1 MFRPGDIVTLEEPD
15 DGDEKVVIFICYTK
29 LYGNEVDCVLIEKY
43 GREKDSA
50 FRYYIGYSDDYKL
63 FPNTGLYT
71 KDEIEFAKMLTSMKC
86 DITYGTTTFY
96 NECAIISSSAT
107 FDGLLSKMKDMIEN
121 VHNPSEI
128 QKIIDFTITATAP
141 TTTAADKVVFYQ

>member
-1 MFRPGDIVTLEEPD
+1 MFYPGDIVVLKEPD
-15 DGDEKVVIFICYTK
+15 DGDESPSIFVCYTK
-29 LYGNEVDCVLIEKY
+29 LYDNELDCVLIERNVPK
-43 GREKDSA
+43 A
-50 FRYYIGYSDDYKL
+50 PIRYYIDDSDNYKL

-71 KDEIEFAKMLTSMKC
+71 KDEIEFAKMLASMKC
-86 DITYGTTTFY
+86 DITYGNTTFY

-107 FDGLLSKMKDMIEN
+107 FDGLLSKMKDMIEK

-141 TTTAADKVVFYQ
+141 TTTAADKVVFY

>member
-1 MFRPGDIVTLEEPD
+1 MFYPGDIVALKEPD
-15 DGDEKVVIFICYTK
+15 IGEEEAVIFVCYTK
-29 LYGNEVDCVLIEKY
+29 LYDNELDCVLIERY
-43 GREKDSA
+43 GMEKNST
-50 FRYYIGYSDDYKL
+50 FRYYIDDSNDYKL

-71 KDEIEFAKMLTSMKC
+71 KDEIEFAKMLASMKC
-86 DITYGTTTFY
+86 DITYGNTTFY

-107 FDGLLSKMKDMIEN
+107 FDGLLSKMKDMIEK

-141 TTTAADKVVFYQ
+141 TTTAADKVVFY

>member
-1 MFRPGDIVTLEEPD
+1 MFYPGDIITLKEPD
-15 DGDEKVVIFICYTK
+15 DGDESPSIFVCYTK
-29 LYGNEVDCVLIEKY
+29 LYDNELDCVLIERNVPK
-43 GREKDSA
+43 A
-50 FRYYIGYSDDYKL
+50 PIRYYIDDSNDYKL

-71 KDEIEFAKMLTSMKC
+71 KDEIEFAKMLASMKC
-86 DITYGTTTFY
+86 DITYGNTTFY

-107 FDGLLSKMKDMIEN
+107 FDGLLSKMKDMIEK

-141 TTTAADKVVFYQ
+141 TTTAADKVVFY

>member
-1 MFRPGDIVTLEEPD
+1 MFYPGDIVTLKEPD
-15 DGDEKVVIFICYTK
+15 YGDEEAVIFVCYTK
-29 LYGNEVDCVLIEKY
+29 LYDNELDCVLIERNVPK
-43 GREKDSA
+43 A
-50 FRYYIGYSDDYKL
+50 PIRYYIDDSDDYKL

-71 KDEIEFAKMLTSMKC
+71 KDEIEFAKMLASMKC
-86 DITYGTTTFY
+86 DITYGNTTFY

-107 FDGLLSKMKDMIEN
+107 FDGLLSKMKDMIEK

-141 TTTAADKVVFYQ
+141 TTTAADKVVFY